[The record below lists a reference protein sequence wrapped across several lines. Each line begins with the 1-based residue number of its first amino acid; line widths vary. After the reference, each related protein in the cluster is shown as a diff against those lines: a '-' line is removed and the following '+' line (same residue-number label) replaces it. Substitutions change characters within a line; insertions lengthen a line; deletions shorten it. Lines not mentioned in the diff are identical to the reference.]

1 MKKLLLAFAAF
12 IALQANAQIG
22 NNDFETWNND
32 TLIFP
37 GFAPVVLPDTFEHLE
52 PAGWTSSNIL
62 SGAAGLGNKFFVSQT
77 ASSHSGSFAVH
88 MITDTLQ
95 VPSLG
100 TRTLPGFVVSGKF
113 AVNSSILLGS
123 GTVLTPSAIGGAGT
137 PINKRLSK
145 ITGYRNYQPVFNPN
159 TNGNDTC
166 LIWATLR
173 KGTTVVADA
182 IYKSTTQ
189 TTGYQYF
196 EAPFVYY
203 TCDMPD
209 TLVILMAPSL
219 PNLSALVTGNSNLVP
234 GSTLEV
240 DSLGTEDL
248 PGNYNFTPFA
258 RNDFDTTNINTAK
271 DVMIETND
279 EDCNDALNT
288 LTIAVSSN
296 AAHGTAVAGTGKITY
311 TPNNGYVG
319 VDTFYY
325 TLNDGVNTSTPAFV
339 RMLVKNPN
347 DINEVAQVPVTVF
360 PVPAS
365 NTLNVLFDYA
375 EGATVKVYDLV
386 GNIVM
391 SSSVVSNNTQLN
403 IANLPNGMYGVQ
415 LVNKQNEVIAR
426 TKFTVS
432 K

>member
-1 MKKLLLAFAAF
+1 MKKLLLAIAAL

-32 TLIFP
+32 TLYFP

-62 SGAAGLGNKFFVSQT
+62 SGAQGLGNQFFVNQT
-77 ASSHSGSFAVH
+77 NSAHSGSYAVR
-88 MITDTLQ
+88 MKTDTIV

-182 IYKSTTQ
+182 IYKNTTQ
-189 TTGYQYF
+189 TSGYQYF

-203 TCDMPD
+203 NCEMPD

-219 PNLSALVTGNSNLVP
+219 PNLSALITGNSNLVP
-234 GSTLEV
+234 GSVLEV

-258 RNDFDTTNINTAK
+258 RNDFDTTLINTAK
-271 DVMIETND
+271 DVMIEVND

-288 LTIAVSSN
+288 LTIAVSGN

-319 VDTFYY
+319 VDTFFY
-325 TLNDGVNTSTPAFV
+325 TLNDGVNTSAPAFV
-339 RMLVKNPN
+339 RMYVKNPN
-347 DINEVAQVPVTVF
+347 GINEVNQVPVSVF
-360 PVPAS
+360 PVPAN
-365 NTLNVLFDYA
+365 NTLNVLLDYA
-375 EGATVKVYDLV
+375 EGASVKVYDLV
-386 GNIVM
+386 GNLLMNTNLVN
-391 SSSVVSNNTQLN
+391 NNTQLN
-403 IANLPNGMYGVQ
+403 IANLPNGIYGLQ

-426 TKFTVS
+426 AKFTVS